1 MDWAPSSLFLAQMC
15 QSLGPFLEW
24 SLAGD
29 SLVIRCRDRLV
40 YNMAKEKYIASKDRE
55 KKIRN
60 EVMEYFEVKRKTFSF
75 HSQKNIYLCPWSIL
89 VRCQTRFHTHKKKV
103 FQINFL
109 E

>member
-60 EVMEYFEVKRKTFSF
+60 EVMEYFEVKRKTFLILSIPKSTF
-75 HSQKNIYLCPWSIL
+75 IFVPGQYLSE
-89 VRCQTRFHTHKKKV
+89 TF
-103 FQINFL
+103 
-109 E
+109 